1 MISYDLC
8 CFLIN
13 HSPSLKAFL
22 TTLRAWC
29 ACFFVC
35 CCDCSPACVF
45 AWLLVRL
52 FVWLRVCLVGC
63 LPVCGFVAY
72 VLASSVLRCFVS
84 SSHDWWLTSLITH
97 DDLRIH
103 VLICWADSWGR
114 ADKQVLA
121 TATLHWVIMKQLH
134 QWVEHFSHA
143 NRWIYISIIIYIY
156 TYRWQ
161 VAKPFPIGNATL
173 NGRLSITKLDC
184 QRVIYMVDCS
194 QTGRQDTSSSPQVL
208 DKQHRS

>member
-1 MISYDLC
+1 MQVGGLGKSKGVLLHTSISTGVVTQQVISYYLF

-13 HSPSLKAFL
+13 HSPSMEGFFDNS
-22 TTLRAWC
+22 
-29 ACFFVC
+29 ACLVFFVC
-35 CCDCSPACVF
+35 WFDCSPACVF

-52 FVWLRVCLVGC
+52 FVWFRVCLVGC
-63 LPVCGFVAY
+63 LPVCGFVAD

-84 SSHDWWLTSLITH
+84 LFLCLMTDDSSLITH

-121 TATLHWVIMKQLH
+121 TATLHWIIMKQLH

-143 NRWIYISIIIYIY
+143 NRWIYIYINY
-156 TYRWQ
+156 N
-161 VAKPFPIGNATL
+161 IL
-173 NGRLSITKLDC
+173 NIPSGR
-184 QRVIYMVDCS
+184 
-194 QTGRQDTSSSPQVL
+194 
-208 DKQHRS
+208 